1 MPQQL
6 PAMYPLLYREG
17 FSNNYSFTYVSGT
30 LTITKAALTVTADD
44 KTRAYGDPN
53 PPFTLSYSGFVNGDN
68 ASVIDIVPVASST
81 AVPATNAGTVPIT
94 VSGGND
100 NNYSFSYVSGTL
112 TISKAT
118 ASVTPG
124 SLSAT
129 YNGLPQPAT
138 ATTTPI
144 GLTLSFTYD
153 GSAIVP
159 VNAGSYAV
167 TATVNDINY
176 QGSASGTLVINKASL
191 IATADDKSKIYG
203 SSNPPLTISYSGFV
217 NGEDASV
224 LDATL
229 PVAATTADASTA
241 AGNVPITVSGGV
253 DNNYSFTYLSGT
265 LTITKAPLTVTAD
278 DKTRAYGD
286 QTLLSLYL
294 IPVLSMAIMLP

>member
-1 MPQQL
+1 MP
-6 PAMYPLLYREG
+6 
-17 FSNNYSFTYVSGT
+17 
-30 LTITKAALTVTADD
+30 
-44 KTRAYGDPN
+44 
-53 PPFTLSYSGFVNGDN
+53 
-68 ASVIDIVPVASST
+68 
-81 AVPATNAGTVPIT
+81 GTVPIT

-138 ATTTPI
+138 ATTTPA
-144 GLTLSFTYD
+144 GLTVAFTYD
-153 GSAIVP
+153 GSATVP

-253 DNNYSFTYLSGT
+253 
-265 LTITKAPLTVTAD
+265 
-278 DKTRAYGD
+278 
-286 QTLLSLYL
+286 QQ
-294 IPVLSMAIMLP
+294 